1 MSSDQTGARHLELC
15 VRLCC
20 RYSTALDLAKFL
32 KFMVK
37 PNTDLLSASSIRE
50 WTQSA
55 TFLPDKA
62 DSPFGT
68 IPPFGFGFAMP
79 WELFSVTAS
88 GTALP
93 TPLVTKNGG
102 VGTYISYVAFHPA
115 TELGAVV
122 LISDSNPQF
131 ANGNTTFA
139 FDVLSEIF
147 DDLIP
152 EVSSTNS
159 EILSSLYSG
168 TYTCER
174 ANPVLVQN
182 VTLQV
187 VGGSVTVATTMPD
200 YGLIAA
206 VNLSLLVDGVSQPQV
221 FSSSLVLKIGDESI
235 FWAYPYLSCIYL
247 GDEISSNE
255 PVRRPNYPGTF
266 DLFEVQFD
274 PSEGLLRWPALGT
287 VCRRS

>member
-1 MSSDQTGARHLELC
+1 MGA
-15 VRLCC
+15 
-20 RYSTALDLAKFL
+20 F
-32 KFMVK
+32 
-37 PNTDLLSASSIRE
+37 
-50 WTQSA
+50 
-55 TFLPDKA
+55 
-62 DSPFGT
+62 
-68 IPPFGFGFAMP
+68 
-79 WELFSVTAS
+79 FSVTAS

-102 VGTYISYVAFHPA
+102 DGTYISYVAFHPA

-122 LISDSNPQF
+122 LISDSNPQL
-131 ANGNTTFA
+131 ANGNSTFA

-159 EILSSLYSG
+159 EILLSLYSG

-174 ANPVLVQN
+174 ANPVLIQNFGCGNGIN

-187 VGGSVTVATTMPD
+187 VGGSVTVTNTMPD

-206 VNLSLLVDGVSQPQV
+206 VYLSLLVDGVSQPQV
-221 FSSSLVLKIGDESI
+221 LPSSYSSSLVLKTEDESI

-247 GDEISSNE
+247 GNGISSNE
-255 PVRRPNYPGTF
+255 PVRRPIPEHSTCMRCSLILRRDYF
-266 DLFEVQFD
+266 D
-274 PSEGLLRWPALGT
+274 GLRWAPYAADLEFNKICLNLLT
-287 VCRRS
+287 QLTRLLV